1 MMRDELLKIVPVALP
16 MFALIFHAGQQSEK
30 IEDLHSRMDTEHT
43 GTREI
48 LRGIE
53 SKLTVIDQDIKNILS
68 KSV

>member
-1 MMRDELLKIVPVALP
+1 MMREELMKIVPVALP
-16 MFALIFHAGQQSEK
+16 MFALIFHAGKQSEK
-30 IEDLHSRMDTEHT
+30 IEDLYSRMEVEHK

-53 SKLTVIDQDIKNILS
+53 SKLVIIDQDIKNILS